1 MTIFA
6 TDVFQLPPQDQLAK
20 PHRAR
25 DPSVFRSGT
34 SATRSAAGPDQ
45 KGAAAR
51 ESIGLGDSNVW
62 DMIAAWDGSIEAL
75 QYHIESL
82 ISWGPF
88 ELTAIS
94 ESFVDARDH
103 RLVACRFRYFG
114 PEREKENL
122 VRSFH
127 VAVARLTDWHVF

>member
-20 PHRAR
+20 HDRGC
-25 DPSVFRSGT
+25 DPLVFRSGT
-34 SATRSAAGPDQ
+34 SATRVAAGADQ

-62 DMIAAWDGSIEAL
+62 DLIAVWDGSIEAL

-94 ESFVDARDH
+94 ESFVDADDH

>member
-20 PHRAR
+20 PHRGR

-51 ESIGLGDSNVW
+51 ESIGLG
-62 DMIAAWDGSIEAL
+62 E
-75 QYHIESL
+75 YHIESL

-94 ESFVDARDH
+94 ESFLDARDH

>member
-1 MTIFA
+1 VMIFA

-20 PHRAR
+20 PHRGR

-34 SATRSAAGPDQ
+34 SATRTAAGADQ

-75 QYHIESL
+75 QYQIDSL

-103 RLVACRFRYFG
+103 RLVACRFRYSG
-114 PEREKENL
+114 PESEKENL

-127 VAVARLTDWHVF
+127 VAVARVTDWHVF

>member
-1 MTIFA
+1 MYSSCLRKIS
-6 TDVFQLPPQDQLAK
+6 LPSLTGAAPFWFS
-20 PHRAR
+20 
-25 DPSVFRSGT
+25 DPGRPRSG
-34 SATRSAAGPDQ
+34 ARPVRIK

-51 ESIGLGDSNVW
+51 ESISLGDSNVW
-62 DMIAAWDGSIEAL
+62 GMIAAWDGSIEAR

-88 ELTAIS
+88 ELAAIS

-114 PEREKENL
+114 PWGE
-122 VRSFH
+122 
-127 VAVARLTDWHVF
+127 